1 MKPALLIIDMQEAFY
16 DFDPDTSRSLKQAED
31 FINAV
36 IPPFREK
43 GLPIFVI
50 EDIDEGSG
58 RIPGAPGFAT
68 VASIDLLPEDPRIH
82 KVYSNAFN
90 KTPLHDQLQSAGVDT
105 VILTGFA
112 ASKCVLSTCRGAADL
127 DYTPILLRDALADF
141 LPDRIL
147 FTEQVNNLIS
157 YGALIKF
164 LENCG

>member
-16 DFDPDTSRSLKQAED
+16 DFDPETSRSLKQAED

-36 IPPFREK
+36 IPVFREK

-50 EDIDEGSG
+50 EDIDEESG
-58 RIPGAPGFAT
+58 RIPGAPGFDT
-68 VASIDLLPEDPRIH
+68 VSTIALQPTDPRVH
-82 KVYSNAFN
+82 KTYSNGFN
-90 KTPLHDQLQSAGVDT
+90 KTHLHDLLQEAGVDT

-127 DYTPILLRDALADF
+127 DYTPIILRDALADF

-157 YGALIKF
+157 FGALVKF
-164 LENCG
+164 LENC